1 MTHSHTRTQ
10 NSSTFEVGLVSPV
23 YYEYLLKSA
32 GQALACECIGHPR
45 SSISMHACAIR
56 KMASR
61 QKASRQAAGAA
72 GEPTDDRLT
81 CPGRDGG
88 ARTAQRRPVRA
99 DGAAPVDRRASGRL
113 SPGDWSGRPVAPR
126 RAAGASGLQ
135 RGGCRSRAAPMPVR
149 ATGRTFGAATAGRVV
164 PLLATAVASSSSAR
178 RLVVL
183 SLAGWARR
191 WGPLSGAPMRCSWLR
206 AALGPAATHPHR
218 PALTSADR
226 HWRPLWVGQPRNSA
240 PAQLN
245 DRFGPRR

>member
-1 MTHSHTRTQ
+1 
-10 NSSTFEVGLVSPV
+10 
-23 YYEYLLKSA
+23 
-32 GQALACECIGHPR
+32 
-45 SSISMHACAIR
+45 MHARSAR
-56 KMASR
+56 WRAASE
-61 QKASRQAAGAA
+61 KASRQAAGAA

-149 ATGRTFGAATAGRVV
+149 ATGRMFGAATAGRVV

-183 SLAGWARR
+183 ALARLLQRLEPRSAVLRCVARGCARR
-191 WGPLSGAPMRCSWLR
+191 
-206 AALGPAATHPHR
+206 
-218 PALTSADR
+218 
-226 HWRPLWVGQPRNSA
+226 
-240 PAQLN
+240 
-245 DRFGPRR
+245 